1 MTWTLSNQRAG
12 TGPKSFFHR
21 HIDQWPLEGPGKAC
35 ADPSS
40 LRPKPFSALQRLLTG
55 RGHPAR
61 KCYGDP
67 WDPGDTFVDYG
78 EVDLSHGMNVLE
90 ELPTAEIERSNADA
104 ILTRSAQRF

>member
-1 MTWTLSNQRAG
+1 MPKTVQRAPAPPDGGG
-12 TGPKSFFHR
+12 T
-21 HIDQWPLEGPGKAC
+21 
-35 ADPSS
+35 
-40 LRPKPFSALQRLLTG
+40 
-55 RGHPAR
+55 GHPAR

-67 WDPGDTFVDYG
+67 WDPDDTFVDYG